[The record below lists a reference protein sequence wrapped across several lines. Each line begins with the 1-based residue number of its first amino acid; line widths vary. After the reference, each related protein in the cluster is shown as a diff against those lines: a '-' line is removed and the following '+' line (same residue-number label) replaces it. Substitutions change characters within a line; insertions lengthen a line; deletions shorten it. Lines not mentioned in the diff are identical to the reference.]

1 MYPFLQSS
9 EKIPDFRQFWNIIQ
23 SGFIM
28 VGLLS
33 FRILVELQSYP
44 WPLVVYNG
52 WVIFSSFSLSKVI
65 SFSLFS
71 VQYVFDFGRVLLFC
85 RGWHCLLKNLFNNLA
100 FSKKLMSAELKK
112 KYHMFY
118 ICLGSCLR
126 NIWLCQVLL
135 LYISVTAFG
144 EEGLLASSH
153 LWDASEKNCALN
165 VIIKLYKL

>member
-9 EKIPDFRQFWNIIQ
+9 EKIPDFRQFWNIMQ

-52 WVIFSSFSLSKVI
+52 WVIFSSFSLSKAI

-85 RGWHCLLKNLFNNLA
+85 RGWHCLLKNLLNNLA

-112 KYHMFY
+112 CITCFIYVSDLVYVIYDCDKFY
-118 ICLGSCLR
+118 YCT
-126 NIWLCQVLL
+126 
-135 LYISVTAFG
+135 LYVTAFG

-153 LWDASEKNCALN
+153 PWEAPGKSLCS
-165 VIIKLYKL
+165 